1 MNLLNYRSLD
11 TRISQM
17 AKSSVRV
24 SRDLALAL
32 VMVFVLVACRLTIDT
47 PNFQPIMAAALF
59 AGYCFRNPWM
69 GVAAVSLAMVVTDIR
84 LGGYEWQVMATVYAA
99 LALPIVAG
107 RWIRT
112 NPACRRPGS
121 ATLMA
126 GLWSLAAAFLF
137 YAATNLA
144 IWIWTDWYPAS
155 VEGLAACMLAGLAFF
170 RWTVASNLV
179 FTILA
184 VGGWELGRAFM
195 GVRMRRRQRVPLT
208 RSEP

>member
-1 MNLLNYRSLD
+1 MNLLNDRSP
-11 TRISQM
+11 RSQTSPV
-17 AKSSVRV
+17 AEPSVAV
-24 SRDLALAL
+24 SRDLVVAL
-32 VMVFVLVACRLTIDT
+32 VMVVVLVVCRLTIDT

-69 GVAAVSLAMVVTDIR
+69 GLAAVSLAMVVTDIR

-99 LALPIVAG
+99 LALPIVVG

-112 NPACRRPGS
+112 NPAYRRPGS

-137 YAATNLA
+137 YVATNLA
-144 IWIWTDWYPAS
+144 IWIWTDWYPAGF
-155 VEGLAACMLAGLAFF
+155 EGLAACMLAGLAFF

-179 FTILA
+179 FTILG
-184 VGGWELGRAFM
+184 VGGWELGRALI
-195 GVRMRRRQRVPLT
+195 GVWMRRRQRVLLA
-208 RSEP
+208 RLKS